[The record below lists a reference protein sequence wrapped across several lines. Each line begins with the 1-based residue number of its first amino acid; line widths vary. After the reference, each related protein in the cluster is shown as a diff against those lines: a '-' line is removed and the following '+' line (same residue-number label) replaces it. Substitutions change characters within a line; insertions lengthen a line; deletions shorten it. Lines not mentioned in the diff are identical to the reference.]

1 MRAFISYSH
10 KDANLLT
17 QLHEHLAAL
26 RRQGLLD
33 TWTDREICAGD
44 VIDDHVSAE
53 IEDAELYLLLV
64 SSSFINSNYCFDKE
78 FARALVRQKAGKARI
93 VPVIVRE
100 CDWQIP
106 ELRQFKA
113 LPEDGKAVVSR
124 HWHSMDEGFRNVAD
138 GLRSLLEKQPGSE
151 PAQPRA
157 ANQAKAHRKRPD
169 ANIHDVHAGCNVVVG
184 HARDS
189 SSTGDVHLYWL
200 MVSFTNESPTAQEGW
215 TLELFFPVQI
225 PIQCVDGEYMVEQNP
240 VNICGIRFRKLTIR
254 SGDTIYRGQTV
265 QIADR
270 LRHPLSYKMDHDL
283 YDAAHGGTWQFC
295 WNFYAG
301 NLPAVRQT
309 VPWGAMHEF

>member
-93 VPVIVRE
+93 VPIIVRE

-157 ANQAKAHRKRPD
+157 ANQAEDNQAKAQAILKLYEEKKTWIADCTRSVFAINALDFLFRRPVFGTSDFTSQKKIPTPSAHRILKLLKDKGMFRVLQESSGRRPGVL
-169 ANIHDVHAGCNVVVG
+169 AFRELLNIV
-184 HARDS
+184 
-189 SSTGDVHLYWL
+189 
-200 MVSFTNESPTAQEGW
+200 EGY
-215 TLELFFPVQI
+215 EAF
-225 PIQCVDGEYMVEQNP
+225 
-240 VNICGIRFRKLTIR
+240 
-254 SGDTIYRGQTV
+254 
-265 QIADR
+265 
-270 LRHPLSYKMDHDL
+270 
-283 YDAAHGGTWQFC
+283 
-295 WNFYAG
+295 
-301 NLPAVRQT
+301 
-309 VPWGAMHEF
+309 